1 MGFQEEENLNAG
13 DDLIIQIDKENTPPE
28 HADQKLE
35 TERTV
40 KSVPSHNSQVQI
52 AGNEFLLSKKIETV
66 AVVGAGPAGVSDTR
80 LGIHLNLL

>member
-35 TERTV
+35 TERTSLYLLTIV
-40 KSVPSHNSQVQI
+40 RFKSLVMNSY
-52 AGNEFLLSKKIETV
+52 
-66 AVVGAGPAGVSDTR
+66 
-80 LGIHLNLL
+80 